1 MVYQQPHIIGIFYCI
16 GFYFTLDF
24 YNSTHQTRYVFTT
37 YHKKKA
43 FEKSQ
48 LWKRI
53 RVWKKYYTLN
63 HLNKSIQRIESDKS
77 NIHVKH
83 YWMFNFH
90 PSWVKM
96 LSSNVEKW
104 PWNQNTLV
112 LMDKKIKYSTV
123 DLQFAFIRQGK
134 KIISSAVVL
143 EDASFFINSLC
154 SITCVYFL
162 TAP

>member
-1 MVYQQPHIIGIFYCI
+1 MQIEDVQHGLSAASHNRNILLHWFLFYTCSQHTI
-16 GFYFTLDF
+16 KRRLLKRVSYE
-24 YNSTHQTRYVFTT
+24 RE
-37 YHKKKA
+37 
-43 FEKSQ
+43 FEFE
-48 LWKRI
+48 
-53 RVWKKYYTLN
+53 KKYYTLN